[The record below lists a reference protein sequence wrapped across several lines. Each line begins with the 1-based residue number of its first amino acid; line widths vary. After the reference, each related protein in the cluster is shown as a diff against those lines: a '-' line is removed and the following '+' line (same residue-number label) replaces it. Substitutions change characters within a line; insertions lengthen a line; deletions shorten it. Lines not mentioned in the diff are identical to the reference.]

1 MKTLPPGSD
10 LRYRWDP
17 LAFTRSVL
25 GWRPDPKQAEAL
37 AHRGL
42 RVVLNW
48 ARQCGK
54 STVCAARALHL
65 CATRPNSLV
74 LVLGGVGIHLAEFFT
89 KVDDFIYNAPTDWVG
104 GPVKGMPGRRF
115 ARRFPN
121 GSRIIGVTTNRSVR
135 GHTAS
140 LVILDEAG
148 YIENAVWDGV
158 LPTLATT
165 RGAVWVVG
173 TPNGARG
180 WYYDLWKNSGKSPVK
195 WFKSQYK
202 ARENSRISE
211 EFLLEMRFTK
221 GEAFIRQE
229 FECEFLH
236 DGTALLNP
244 EDIDKL
250 FVSRER

>member
-10 LRYRWDP
+10 LRFRWEP
-17 LAFTRSVL
+17 LAFARSVL

-37 AHRGL
+37 QHRGP
-42 RVVLNW
+42 RVALNW

-54 STVCAARALHL
+54 STLCAALALFIV
-65 CATRPNSLV
+65 ATRPRSLV
-74 LVLGGVGIHLAEFFT
+74 LILGGVGNHLAEFFT

-121 GSRIIGVTTNRSVR
+121 GSRILGVTTNRSVR

-140 LVILDEAG
+140 LIIMDEAG
-148 YIENAVWDGV
+148 YIDNQVWDGV

-165 RGAVWVVG
+165 QGAVWVVG

-180 WYYDLWKNSGKSPVK
+180 WYYDLWKNGAAKSPVK
-195 WFKSQYK
+195 WFKSEYK
-202 ARENSRISE
+202 ARDNSRISE
-211 EFLLEMRFTK
+211 CFLFEMRATK
-221 GEAFIRQE
+221 GDTFFRQE

-236 DGTALLNP
+236 DGKTLLHPDDVDALF
-244 EDIDKL
+244 DY
-250 FVSRER
+250 RE

>member
-10 LRYRWDP
+10 LRFRWDS

-37 AHRGL
+37 AHRGP

-54 STVCAARALHL
+54 STLCAARALHL
-65 CATRPNSLV
+65 CATRPGSLV

-89 KVDDFIYNAPTDWVG
+89 KVDDFIYNAPTDWAG
-104 GPVKGMPGRRF
+104 GPVTGMPGRRF

-135 GHTAS
+135 GHAAS
-140 LVILDEAG
+140 FVIIDEAG
-148 YIENAVWDGV
+148 YIEDAVWDGI

-165 RGAVWVVG
+165 GGAIWVVG

-180 WYYDLWKNSGKSPVK
+180 WYYDLWRNSGKSPVK
-195 WFKSQYK
+195 WFKSEYK
-202 ARENSRISE
+202 ASDNPRITE
-211 EFLLEMRFTK
+211 AFLLEMRAMK
-221 GEAFIRQE
+221 GHTFMSQE
-229 FECEFLH
+229 FECEFLR
-236 DGTALLNP
+236 DGTRLLHPDDVDALF
-244 EDIDKL
+244 DY
-250 FVSRER
+250 RE